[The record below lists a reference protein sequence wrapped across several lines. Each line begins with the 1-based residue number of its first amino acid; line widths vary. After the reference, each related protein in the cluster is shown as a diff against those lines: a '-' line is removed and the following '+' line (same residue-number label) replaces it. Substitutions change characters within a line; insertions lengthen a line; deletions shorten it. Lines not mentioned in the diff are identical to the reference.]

1 MLYNSSPDSPKQL
14 GINWGQDPDDTQ
26 NAIGESKSVDLAV
39 FDSLGAPVNVRMTFT
54 LESKTNT
61 ETIYRWYA
69 DSSDNQPED
78 GQAIATGTGILRF
91 DQHGSLIASS
101 NATVSVQRTQV
112 ASVSPMDFSF
122 DMNLDA
128 LAALAT
134 NQPEVTQ
141 TYQDGAGAGTLFD
154 YSIISDGTI
163 IGYFDSGFDRP
174 IGQIPLATF
183 RNQEGLYKSGDNL
196 YQQSANSGQPNIRTA
211 GTSGSGTIKSRT
223 LELSN
228 TDIGQEIVDMILSS
242 NMYRA
247 NAKVMTTS
255 NDMFDTLMMIR

>member
-1 MLYNSSPDSPKQL
+1 
-14 GINWGQDPDDTQ
+14 
-26 NAIGESKSVDLAV
+26 
-39 FDSLGAPVNVRMTFT
+39 
-54 LESKTNT
+54 
-61 ETIYRWYA
+61 
-69 DSSDNQPED
+69 
-78 GQAIATGTGILRF
+78 
-91 DQHGSLIASS
+91 
-101 NATVSVQRTQV
+101 VQRSAV

-134 NQPEVTQ
+134 NQPVLTQ

-154 YSIISDGTI
+154 YSIISDGTVV
-163 IGYFDSGFDRP
+163 GFFDSGVSRS

-183 RNQEGLYKSGDNL
+183 RNQEGLFKAGDSL
-196 YQQSANSGQPNIRTA
+196 YQQSANSGQPNHVIA
-211 GTSGSGTIKSRT
+211 GTSGAGTIKSRT

-228 TDIGQEIVDMILSS
+228 TDIGREIVDMILTS

-255 NDMFDTLMMIR
+255 NEMYDALMMIR